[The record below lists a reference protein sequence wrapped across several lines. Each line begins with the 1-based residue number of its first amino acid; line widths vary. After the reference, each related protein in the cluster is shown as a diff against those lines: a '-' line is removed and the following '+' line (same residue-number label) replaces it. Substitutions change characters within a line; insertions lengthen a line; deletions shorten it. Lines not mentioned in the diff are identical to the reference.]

1 MRAVFGLVLIV
12 GMGLAGFAIYMVQG
26 YFEQQNAALAQQRA
40 AMSQITP
47 TIDVYAVNR
56 TVEHGEQITPEDVI
70 VIKYAEPHLP
80 DGVYLTEEELF
91 PNGLDVYRVVTRQME
106 ANEPI
111 LAAKVTE
118 PGEVAGITALI
129 ERGMRAFAIEVDVQS
144 GVSGFLSPGDRVDV
158 YWTGRVAGYDGG
170 QNGEV
175 TKLIQ
180 AGIRLVAIDQTSD
193 SNRTGGATIA
203 RTVTVQ
209 VTPDQ
214 VAALAQAQAT
224 GSLSLSLV
232 GREDDTVA
240 GTIEMNQA
248 SLLGIAPREA
258 APEIEREEIC
268 TIRTRRGA
276 EVVEIPIPCTN

>member
-40 AMSQITP
+40 ANQL
-47 TIDVYAVNR
+47 AVN
-56 TVEHGEQITPEDVI
+56 TVDIYGVNRVIEHGEQIAPEDVI
-70 VIKYAEPHLP
+70 IIKYAEPFLPEGVFHTLEDLFP
-80 DGVYLTEEELF
+80 DGPDEM
-91 PNGLDVYRVVTRQME
+91 RVVTRQLE

-111 LAAKVTE
+111 LAVKVTE
-118 PGEVAGITALI
+118 PGEVAGITALLA
-129 ERGMRAFAIEVDVQS
+129 RGMRAFAIEVDVSS

-158 YWTGRVAGYDGG
+158 YWTGRVDNIDGG
-170 QNGEV
+170 RGGEV

-180 AGIRLVAIDQTSD
+180 ANIPLVAIDQTAESG
-193 SNRTGGATIA
+193 RTGATIA

-224 GSLSLSLV
+224 GNLSLSLV

-240 GTIEMNQA
+240 GAIEVDQA
-248 SLLGIAPREA
+248 SLLGLIARE
-258 APEIEREEIC
+258 PEPELQAEEIC

-276 EVVEIPIPCTN
+276 EVVEIPIPCTD

>member
-26 YFEQQNAALAQQRA
+26 YFQQQNAALEAQYA
-40 AMSQITP
+40 AIQEAVP
-47 TIDVYAVNR
+47 TVDVLAVNR
-56 TVEHGEQITPEDVI
+56 VMEHGEQITAEDI
-70 VIKYAEPHLP
+70 VMIKYAEPFLP
-80 DGVYLTEEELF
+80 EGVFLTEEELF
-91 PNGLDVYRVVTRQME
+91 SDGPEELRVVTRQME

-111 LAAKVTE
+111 LAAKVTN
-118 PGEVAGITALI
+118 PGEVAGITALLS
-129 ERGMRAFAIEVDVQS
+129 RGMRAFAIKVDVSS

-158 YWTGRVAGYDGG
+158 YWTGRVEGIDNGG
-170 QNGEV
+170 AGEV
-175 TKLIQ
+175 TKLIE
-180 AGIRLVAIDQTSD
+180 AGVQLVAVDQTSE
-193 SNRTGGATIA
+193 SGRTGATIA

-224 GSLSLSLV
+224 GKLSLSLV

-240 GTIEMNQA
+240 GAIEVDQA
-248 SLLGIAPREA
+248 SLLGIAPEAPVA
-258 APEIEREEIC
+258 APQAEEVC